1 MIALVMQCKTAN
13 IAQIMTLGFTWDYS
27 AEEYFHPAVDFTIM
41 PTQTVSDTSKVQV
54 TIQVQKAQ
62 GAQSFKKILLLRATL
77 SDGTEDLIEL
87 HDFYRLT

>member
-13 IAQIMTLGFTWDYS
+13 IAQTMTLGFTWDDS

-54 TIQVQKAQ
+54 TIQV
-62 GAQSFKKILLLRATL
+62 
-77 SDGTEDLIEL
+77 
-87 HDFYRLT
+87 